1 MLKIYITIQSKY
13 YFYKLDQNISPIT
26 PFSRIGRVLFAL
38 NIIGLIALV
47 AIGFY
52 GYFVFEGSIPTH
64 FDFAGNPDA
73 YGSSTIFL
81 IMMPTL
87 AIAPILIILVTQYR
101 YTFIN
106 KYPYLINL
114 PAFYTYIP
122 KIPFEKRGY
131 WINKYFEAVLA
142 IGVFTTVEMI
152 LIMWVVYIGAIE
164 EVLPNWFIPVILI
177 MSFIMIPPLIY
188 YFYKLSQKM
197 KKAISE

>member
-1 MLKIYITIQSKY
+1 M
-13 YFYKLDQNISPIT
+13 DQDISPIT
-26 PFSRIGRVLFAL
+26 PFSGIGRILFAL

-52 GYFVFEGSIPTH
+52 GYFVFEGQIPTH

-131 WINKYFEAVLA
+131 WVNKYFEAVLA

-152 LIMWVVYIGAIE
+152 LIMWVVYIGTIE

-177 MSFIMIPPLIY
+177 MSFIIPSGIIQWLWEKQELAKIGERPKQTRRTL
-188 YFYKLSQKM
+188 M
-197 KKAISE
+197 KF